1 METFAEIFGIAY
13 QLFDNIGFLV
23 LSASGLIIIFGMM
36 GVINMAHGELM
47 MIGAYITAFSY
58 HAGIPA
64 PIAII
69 FAGIGAG
76 LVGMVLERLV
86 IRHFYK
92 QLLSSLV
99 VTWGLSLMI
108 SQTFLIVFGPS
119 ILNVPTPFGSFPV
132 GDQTFG
138 IYRMVLFAV
147 AVMMVASVWAV
158 FAFTKFG
165 TRARATMENPDM
177 ANALG
182 VNTGNIYALTFGL
195 GCALGGVA
203 GGMFA
208 LTATISPF
216 FGINYTPLAFITV
229 VVGGGGN
236 AITGLISSVLSLAG
250 IQTAVNNVVNVY
262 VGYVAMFGAALVILL
277 ALPRGISDYLEQRKV
292 RVRKASSRE
301 NSS

>member
-1 METFAEIFGIAY
+1 METIAAVFDVAY
-13 QLFDNIGFLV
+13 QLFDNIGFLI
-23 LSASGLIIIFGMM
+23 LAASGLVIIFGMM

-64 PIAII
+64 PLAIV

-76 LVGMVLERLV
+76 LVGMLLERLV

-99 VTWGLSLMI
+99 VTWGISLLLS
-108 SQTFLIVFGPS
+108 QGFLLIFGPS
-119 ILNVPTPFGSFPV
+119 ILNVPTPFGNFPI
-132 GDQTFG
+132 GEQTFG
-138 IYRMVLFAV
+138 IYRLVLFGV
-147 AVMMVASVWAV
+147 AIGMVATVWAI

-195 GCALGGVA
+195 GCAMGGVA

-229 VVGGGGN
+229 VTGGSAN
-236 AITGLISSVLSLAG
+236 AITGLLASALSLAG
-250 IQTAVNNVVNVY
+250 IQTGINNLVNVY
-262 VGYVAMFGAALVILL
+262 IGYVAMIGAAFVILL
-277 ALPRGISDYLEQRKV
+277 ILPKGISEYMERRKIRSRKV
-292 RVRKASSRE
+292 MNK
-301 NSS
+301 

>member
-1 METFAEIFGIAY
+1 METFAAVFDVIY
-13 QLFDNIGFLV
+13 QLFDNIGFLI
-23 LSASGLIIIFGMM
+23 LAASGLVIIFGMM

-76 LVGMVLERLV
+76 LVGMILERLV

-99 VTWGLSLMI
+99 VTWGLSLLL
-108 SQTFLIVFGPS
+108 SQGFLIIFGPS
-119 ILNVPTPFGSFPV
+119 ILNVPTPFGNFPI
-132 GDQTFG
+132 GEQTFG
-138 IYRMVLFAV
+138 IYRLVLFAV
-147 AVMMVASVWAV
+147 AIAMVASVWAI
-158 FAFTKFG
+158 FTYTKFG
-165 TRARATMENPDM
+165 TRARATMEDPDM

-195 GCALGGVA
+195 GCAMGGIA

-229 VVGGGGN
+229 VTGGSAN
-236 AITGLISSVLSLAG
+236 AISGLISSALSLAG
-250 IQTAVNNVVNVY
+250 IQTGINNLVNVY
-262 VGYVAMFGAALVILL
+262 IGYVAMIGAAFVILL
-277 ALPRGISDYLEQRKV
+277 ILPKGISEYIERRKI
-292 RVRKASSRE
+292 RVRKVT
-301 NSS
+301 NK